1 MFYGKTPL
9 SHSQPC
15 DLGGIGASTSFRNG
29 LLLALLEP
37 YGSLWT
43 MSLKMRD
50 TELHKSFDSITGE
63 SRPAGQPPEDE
74 ANAGFRETEEN

>member
-9 SHSQPC
+9 SHPQLC
-15 DLGGIGASTSFRNG
+15 DLYGVDASTSSRNG

-37 YGSLWT
+37 HGSLWT
-43 MSLKMRD
+43 CAIKMRD

-74 ANAGFRETEEN
+74 ANAGL